1 MKKNGYTDFDMAFT
15 SALSRA
21 QNTLAIQL
29 KEIDQEG
36 LSTKKDQA
44 LNERDY
50 GELTGL
56 NKDDARKKW
65 GEDQVS
71 RTECTKVRTEA
82 QG

>member
-1 MKKNGYTDFDMAFT
+1 MAFT

-21 QNTLAIQL
+21 QNTLEIQL

-36 LSTKKDQA
+36 ISVTKDQA

-65 GEDQVS
+65 GEEQVS
-71 RTECTKVRTEA
+71 
-82 QG
+82 